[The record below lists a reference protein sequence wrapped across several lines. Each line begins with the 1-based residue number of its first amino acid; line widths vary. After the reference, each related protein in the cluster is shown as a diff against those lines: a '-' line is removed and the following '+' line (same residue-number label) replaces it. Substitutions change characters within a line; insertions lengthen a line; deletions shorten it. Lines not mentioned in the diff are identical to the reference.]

1 MNKLI
6 SYFGVFKRIILCIT
20 IIMFL
25 VLLLVNTNDVI
36 GNILFFGIVL
46 LVAGYYFKFPHYL
59 VLYVLSIIGFSVV
72 TIFVLPSIGINLY
85 FGYIF
90 IDKYKILVYA
100 NMYIYLMI
108 LIFEILEYPNKIV
121 LKIRQDEL
129 FKERKFDLYNIKRLI
144 KDNQSN
150 ILGID
155 AAWGMGKTSLISN
168 LIREEKNNY
177 RFIVIDVLSLNFD
190 NTIDFLIKKIN
201 FFLLK
206 DGVRNFSAS
215 RLLAILQNKY
225 KHLYNVLLEE
235 DDSYYDIFES
245 FKQNICRLRTPII
258 VIFDDIDRINQGDHL
273 KKLFYISEKLSTCG
287 SNNLKFLML
296 YNSEKLIL

>member
-155 AAWGMGKTSLISN
+155 AAWGMGKTSLINN
-168 LIREEKNNY
+168 LIREEKNNC

-190 NTIDFLIKKIN
+190 NTIDFLIKKLI
-201 FFLLK
+201 
-206 DGVRNFSAS
+206 
-215 RLLAILQNKY
+215 
-225 KHLYNVLLEE
+225 
-235 DDSYYDIFES
+235 S
-245 FKQNICRLRTPII
+245 F
-258 VIFDDIDRINQGDHL
+258 
-273 KKLFYISEKLSTCG
+273 Y
-287 SNNLKFLML
+287 
-296 YNSEKLIL
+296 